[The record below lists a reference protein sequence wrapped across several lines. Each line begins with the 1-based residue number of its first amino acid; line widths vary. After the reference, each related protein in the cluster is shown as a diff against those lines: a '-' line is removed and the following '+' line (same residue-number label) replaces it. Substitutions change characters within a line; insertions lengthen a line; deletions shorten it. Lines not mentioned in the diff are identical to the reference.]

1 MIKYFI
7 CFQPRSGSTFLCESL
22 TNTEKRLVN
31 GFEIIDYES
40 ALNAGLT
47 STIEAECE
55 KGFSAPLKK
64 EVLNRFISSHPEALS
79 IGFKFSY
86 YQIADDQI
94 GFLQHLMD
102 NGFYGIFL
110 YRSSIFNT
118 ALSQI
123 WSLERRNRK
132 AAPMLTIGE
141 DDVIKELS
149 PSKDLFDFY
158 MMDSFLQKQHVHS
171 MHLLWQPSKSLLL
184 SYEALTDHS
193 TSDASLA
200 DVCNLLRINPS
211 HLSKSTQK
219 RVSAETSGKFVNISD
234 LHQWKDHFSHLPF

>member
-1 MIKYFI
+1 VIKYFI
-7 CFQPRSGSTFLCESL
+7 CFQPRSGSTFLCELL
-22 TNTEKRLVN
+22 TNTEKGLFN

-47 STIEAECE
+47 SKIEAELQ

-64 EVLNRFISSHPEALS
+64 EVLSRFISIHPEALS

-86 YQIADDQI
+86 YQIADDPI
-94 GFLQHLMD
+94 GFLQYLMD
-102 NGFYGIFL
+102 NRFYGIFL

-123 WSLERRNRK
+123 WSLERRNRNVS
-132 AAPMLTIGE
+132 PMLAICE

-149 PSKDLFDFY
+149 PSKDLFDYY
-158 MMDSFLQKQHVHS
+158 MMDCFLQKQHVHS

-184 SYEALTDHS
+184 SYESLADHG
-193 TSDASLA
+193 TRDASLA
-200 DVCNLLRINPS
+200 DVCNLLKINPS
-211 HLSKSTQK
+211 HLGKSIQK
-219 RVSAETSGKFVNISD
+219 RISAETSEKFVNISD
-234 LHQWKDHFSHLPF
+234 LHQWKERFSHLSL